1 MSLKLLLAETA
12 TPLGDALLQD
22 LEREPFNLLVPGAPG
37 LDWFDAA
44 AVSAYI
50 QQKRPEVVVNNIAWE
65 ALDTQA
71 GRERYLAAASHLAAA
86 CGAANIPLIQ
96 LSSYRLFAGDG
107 KSTHGEKDV
116 PNPLDDAGRTLVAA
130 EIKLAELAPR
140 HICLR
145 FSWLIGP
152 YGDNLLSRLLSG
164 YLGGAAVKANRR
176 LRGAP
181 TTYADAVRVVIALVK
196 QISCGADNWGIMH
209 YCSGDVCTQEEFA
222 EQLLQ
227 LLIQQQLLTAEPS
240 LTIVDEDPVNEP
252 LSAILSCRQVR
263 DCFGVQQR
271 SWRPSLLPLVKQ
283 WLHNRADSNAP
294 A

>member
-1 MSLKLLLAETA
+1 MSLKLFVTETG
-12 TPLGDALLQD
+12 TPWGDALLHD
-22 LEREPFNLLVPGAPG
+22 LEREPFNLLLPGSAE
-37 LDWFDAA
+37 LDLSNQDA
-44 AVSAYI
+44 VTRYI
-50 QQKRPEVVVNNIAWE
+50 QQKRPEVVINNFAWE
-65 ALDTQA
+65 ALDTAA
-71 GRERYLAAASHLAAA
+71 GREGYLAAACNLAAA

-96 LSSYRLFAGDG
+96 LSNYRLFAGDS
-107 KSTHGEKDV
+107 KSTHGEKDLPQPV
-116 PNPLDDAGRTLVAA
+116 DEVGRTLVAA
-130 EIKLAELAPR
+130 EAKLTELAPR

-145 FSWLIGP
+145 YSWLIGS

-164 YLGGAAVKANRR
+164 YLGGEAVKANRR

-181 TTYADAVRVVIALVK
+181 TTYADAVRVAIALVK
-196 QISCGADNWGIMH
+196 QISCGAENWGTMH
-209 YCSGDVCTQEEFA
+209 YCAGDVCTQEEFA

-240 LTIVDEDPVNEP
+240 LTIVDEEPENEP
-252 LSAILSCRQVR
+252 LSAILSCRQLR

-283 WLHNRADSNAP
+283 WLHNRADSQAP

>member
-1 MSLKLLLAETA
+1 MSLKLLLTETG

-22 LEREPFNLLVPGAPG
+22 LEREPYNLLLPSAAE
-37 LDWFDAA
+37 LDWMDPQ
-44 AVSAYI
+44 AVSQYI
-50 QQKRPEVVVNNIAWE
+50 EQKRPEVVINNLAWE
-65 ALDTQA
+65 ALGTDA
-71 GRERYLAAASHLAAA
+71 GRARYLATANHLAAA
-86 CGAANIPLIQ
+86 CGAADIPLIQ
-96 LSSYRLFAGDG
+96 LSSYQVFSGDS
-107 KSTHGEKDV
+107 KSTHGEKDAL
-116 PNPLDDAGRTLVAA
+116 NPQAEPGITLAAA
-130 EIKLAELAPR
+130 EAKLAELAPR

-164 YLGGAAVKANRR
+164 YLGGQAVKANRR

-181 TTYADAVRVVIALVK
+181 TTYADGVRVAIALVK

-209 YCSGDVCTQEEFA
+209 YCSGDMCTQEEFA

-240 LTIVDEDPVNEP
+240 LTIVDEDPGAEP
-252 LSAILSCRQVR
+252 VSAILTCRQAR
-263 DCFGVQQR
+263 DGFGIQQR

-283 WLHNRADSNAP
+283 WLHNQTQH
-294 A
+294 